1 MYICIISITILVAFN
16 NNNNY
21 VCMYVFAYFSLIGCG
36 LHYRRRNR
44 SSAPIYVVDS
54 RLRSNVHLV

>member
-1 MYICIISITILVAFN
+1 
-16 NNNNY
+16 
-21 VCMYVFAYFSLIGCG
+21 MYVFAYFSLIGCG